1 MLNINSLFPSSSKAK
16 DIPASLAHSDQAFFN
31 SILSYGSYSGR
42 DWIVPTL
49 TEQEF
54 LNSDYFTNHIKNLEI
69 NNSNDLNI
77 KKAYE
82 LLMNAYVAQQFT
94 AINIGLDD
102 QAQMSSMQY
111 GFSYSYESKLGSY
124 TAMDN
129 LAKAIMVTSDNEDGS
144 KTLHISFR
152 GTDKKAKELS
162 EFALKSYL
170 DMSAYYDC
178 FKPLESAILE
188 YAKDP
193 KNKISKI
200 DLSGH
205 SLGGAMVQE
214 FFNSPLVHIFNEQYP
229 NIAMQGF
236 TYGSPGSKKHILYNL
251 FPNIYHAFKHGKFLT
266 LANNVVSNFFSQ
278 KNDDRITHYE
288 HRGDLVPFMGKFL
301 YQHQGKNIFLKDT
314 SDLDIY
320 AHHVLQGTKIN
331 TEYSLEFTKNSNNS
345 YNLTPKPTSM
355 YILDDAYLEKKGFFT
370 QVKEILQTP
379 ITLFSNGFSKKHD
392 MLRYHFNL
400 QHHSMKLFNQLEPS
414 MINDENQNKFLPKL
428 TSFFNLQNILLNK
441 IFIKNPKKLVEEK
454 NTNSIEN
461 NKVSNTNVP
470 QQLMEVHKNKII
482 NQIKSTVNSK
492 MKDHIKSTEDAF
504 LKQNFLTNYQQNI
517 EGSLKKNKI

>member
-214 FFNSPLVHIFNEQYP
+214 FFNSP
-229 NIAMQGF
+229 
-236 TYGSPGSKKHILYNL
+236 
-251 FPNIYHAFKHGKFLT
+251 
-266 LANNVVSNFFSQ
+266 FSQ